1 VHSLTTIR
9 RTIGAGIVK
18 AFGLNDMFLS
28 GKEMPWAPG
37 FGGSG
42 NVQAAYEN
50 SDTAYS
56 CIRRKAQDIS
66 SAPLLFLVNPDNS
79 TREVQPNHPI
89 RKLWAKPSRHFSR
102 EQVLQFFV
110 TFMELRGE
118 AFLTFDDPERPTTMS
133 PHLDPL
139 YWRFDAAAD
148 GSPVIW
154 HMRHDTQ
161 FADLMPSEIM
171 HHRYVCTTDPYR
183 GQSPLRAAANKYAI
197 ATGGDALQRSI
208 IERGG
213 ERGILYKVPET
224 FTAPQ
229 REMALAALRGRR
241 QNKNA
246 VGNDSLLPNGVEVVD
261 PRFIEDDYDI
271 LAAMPRSED
280 GICNV
285 FGVPASLLS
294 GKDDNYATFRGRQK
308 VYWANTLVPAIRG
321 IESAF
326 DDFFGREFG
335 VFIRFD
341 LAKIE
346 ALKDNLGDQVTIAA
360 VLKSAGWPWA
370 AIEDLLKIGTPLA
383 LIPEAKTVL
392 VNAMLAPADKLI
404 EEWNQPPAP
413 EPAPAPV
420 PPPPLPAPVGDGKG
434 APHVVVR
441 DGSGRPLTNSL
452 IRKRALDAR
461 ETIGRTRRM
470 AKLER
475 ELRTGWR
482 SLLSTWKGKAVR
494 AVAGAGGDVSRI
506 EQVLRDMQPQL
517 GKAMVDLTSP
527 AHLAAAREG
536 MTSILLITG
545 KVDFGD
551 QQIVRDAKVP
561 ELSPVAREWVLRRQN
576 RISGMADDLVN
587 DIFKKLTAQI
597 ATAVADGTEPSEIA
611 NLVAGAFDI
620 RGNRAVTIARTE
632 VGTAYNVSRFAE
644 MGEQGFE
651 DHEWMTAEDE
661 LVRGSEEGDEFD
673 HASCDGEVR
682 AIGELFPCGLAY
694 PMEDGA
700 EAGNTVN
707 CRCQTLPR
715 VKEAA

>member
-28 GKEMPWAPG
+28 GKEMPWSPG
-37 FGGSG
+37 FAGGAS
-42 NVQAAYEN
+42 VQAAYEN
-50 SDTAYS
+50 SDTAYA

-66 SAPLLFLVNPDNS
+66 SAPLLFMASPDNTARDVPPS
-79 TREVQPNHPI
+79 HPI
-89 RKLWAKPSRHFSR
+89 RKLWERPNRHFSR
-102 EQVLQFFV
+102 EQVIQFFV

-118 AFLTFDDPERPTTMS
+118 AFLTFDDPERPTAMS
-133 PHLDPL
+133 PHLDPAW
-139 YWRFDAAAD
+139 WRFDPAVD

-154 HMRHDTQ
+154 HMQHGVQ
-161 FADLMPSEIM
+161 FADLMPSEIL
-171 HHRYVCTTDPYR
+171 HHRYVCPSDPYR
-183 GQSPLRAAANKYAI
+183 GQAPLRAAANKFAI
-197 ATGGDALQRSI
+197 STGGDSLQRSI

-213 ERGILYKVPET
+213 ERGILYKVPDA
-224 FTAPQ
+224 FTELQ
-229 REMALAALRGRR
+229 RKMALEALRGRR
-241 QNKNA
+241 QNKNE

-271 LAAMPRSED
+271 LAALPRSED

-294 GKDDNYATFRGRQK
+294 GKDDNYATFKGRQK
-308 VYWANTLVPAIRG
+308 VYWANTLVPTIRG

-326 DDFFGREFG
+326 DDFFGRNFG
-335 VFIRFD
+335 VFVRFD
-341 LAKIE
+341 LARIE

-360 VLKSAGWPWA
+360 ALKSAGWPWA
-370 AIEDLLKIGTPLA
+370 AIEDLLKIGTPLS

-392 VNAMLAPADKLI
+392 VSALLAPADKLI

-420 PPPPLPAPVGDGKG
+420 PPPPPPAPVGDGKWEPR
-434 APHVVVR
+434 AIVR
-441 DGSGRPLTNSL
+441 DGAGLPLTNSL
-452 IRKRALDAR
+452 IRRRAMDAR

-475 ELRTGWR
+475 ELKTGWR

-494 AVAGAGGDVSRI
+494 AVRDAGGEVSAI
-506 EQVLRDMQPQL
+506 EQALRAMQPQL

-527 AHLAAAREG
+527 AHQAAAREG
-536 MTSILLITG
+536 MASILLITG

-551 QQIVRDAKVP
+551 QQIMRESRVP
-561 ELSPVAREWVLRRQN
+561 ELSPAARQWITKRTPLIQGMSADLFNEVIAAAKKSVIEGAEASSVAEV
-576 RISGMADDLVN
+576 
-587 DIFKKLTAQI
+587 
-597 ATAVADGTEPSEIA
+597 
-611 NLVAGAFDI
+611 VAGRFDV
-620 RGNRAVTIARTE
+620 RASRAITIARTE
-632 VGTAYNVSRFAE
+632 VGTAYNVSRYAE

-651 DHEWMTAEDE
+651 QHEWMTAEDE
-661 LVRGSEEGDEFD
+661 LVREE
-673 HASCDGEVR
+673 HADCDGEVR
-682 AIGELFPCGLAY
+682 AIGDLFPCGLSY

-700 EAGNTVN
+700 DATNTVN
-707 CRCQTLPR
+707 CRCQTLPV
-715 VKEAA
+715 VKEAV

>member
-1 VHSLTTIR
+1 VVHALTTIR

-18 AFGLNDMFLS
+18 AFGLNDWFLS
-28 GKEMPWAPG
+28 GKQMPWAPG
-37 FGGSG
+37 FDGGGS
-42 NVQAAYEN
+42 VQAAYEN
-50 SDTAYS
+50 SDTAYA

-66 SAPLLFLVNPDNS
+66 SAPLLFLANPDN
-79 TREVQPNHPI
+79 TARDVQPNHPI
-89 RKLWAKPSRHFSR
+89 RKLWERPNRHFSR
-102 EQVLQFFV
+102 EQVIQFFV

-118 AFLTFDDPERPTTMS
+118 AFLTFDDPERPTTIS

-139 YWRFDAAAD
+139 YWRFDKAND
-148 GSPVIW
+148 GSPMLW
-154 HMRHDTQ
+154 HMHNEAQ
-161 FADLMPSEIM
+161 FSRLMPSEIL
-171 HHRYVCTTDPYR
+171 HHRYVCPSDPYR
-183 GQSPLRAAANKYAI
+183 GQSPLRSAANKYAI
-197 ATGGDALQRSI
+197 STGGDALQKSI

-213 ERGILYKVPET
+213 ERGILYKVPEA
-224 FTAPQ
+224 FSASQ
-229 REMALAALRGRR
+229 RDQTLAALRGRR

-246 VGNDSLLPNGVEVVD
+246 VGSDSLLPNGVEVVD

-271 LAAMPRSED
+271 LAALPRSED

-294 GKDDNYATFRGRQK
+294 GKDDNYATFKGRQK

-326 DDFFGREFG
+326 DDFFGRNFG

-341 LAKIE
+341 LARIE

-360 VLKSAGWPWA
+360 ALKSAGWPWA

-392 VNAMLAPADKLI
+392 VSAMLAPADKLI

-413 EPAPAPV
+413 APEPAPAP
-420 PPPPLPAPVGDGKG
+420 PPTPAPSGSDGKG
-434 APHVVVR
+434 EPRHIVR
-441 DGSGRPLTNSL
+441 DVSGLPLTNTL

-475 ELRTGWR
+475 ELKTGWR

-494 AVAGAGGDVSRI
+494 AVSAAGGDVSRI
-506 EQVLRDMQPQL
+506 EQSLRDMQPQL
-517 GKAMVDLTSP
+517 GKAMVDLVSP
-527 AHLAAAREG
+527 SHLAAAREG

-561 ELSPVAREWVLRRQN
+561 ELSPEAREWVLRRQN
-576 RISGMADDLVN
+576 MISGMADDLFGKIIGQVG
-587 DIFKKLTAQI
+587 A
-597 ATAVADGTEPSEIA
+597 AVVDGTEPSAIA
-611 NLVAGAFDI
+611 GLVADAFDM
-620 RGNRAVTIARTE
+620 RVSRAVTIARTE
-632 VGTAYNVSRFAE
+632 VGTAYNVSRYAE

-651 DHEWMTAEDE
+651 QHEWMTAEDE
-661 LVRGSEEGDEFD
+661 LVREE
-673 HASCDGEVR
+673 HADCDGEVR
-682 AIGELFPCGLAY
+682 AIGEPFPCGLSY

-700 EAGNTVN
+700 DAGNTVN
-707 CRCQTLPR
+707 CRCQTLPV